1 MNASSENAV
10 LCARSTSALAG
21 AAGRANVSVSRSRG
35 SVSGRAEAKLP
46 RTASPSLAAR
56 AARRSAP
63 RASVAWV
70 AACVVPIASTAPS
83 GVGSASVPSG

>member
-10 LCARSTSALAG
+10 LWARSTSAFSG
-21 AAGRANVSVSRSRG
+21 PVGRANVSVSRSRG
-35 SVSGRAEAKLP
+35 SPSRVAEAKLP
-46 RTASPSLAAR
+46 RTASPSVEASAAST
-56 AARRSAP
+56 SAP

-70 AACVVPIASTAPS
+70 AARVVPIASTAPS